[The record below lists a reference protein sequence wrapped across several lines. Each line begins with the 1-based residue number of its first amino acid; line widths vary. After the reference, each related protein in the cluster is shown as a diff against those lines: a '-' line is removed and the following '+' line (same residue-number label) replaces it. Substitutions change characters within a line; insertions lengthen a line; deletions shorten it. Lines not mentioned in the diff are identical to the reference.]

1 MAPASVPSDGKVI
14 IDADDTIIVG
24 DARLKRHA
32 GW

>member
-1 MAPASVPSDGKVI
+1 MAPARVHDDGKVI
-14 IDADDTIIVG
+14 IDADDTIVVG